1 MKIAWT
7 AVLLNLI
14 PPLEKWTR
22 SNLRWGQRR
31 ECPDVRSVSRERT
44 SVNFIFRQTNLMSC
58 KIMYWE
64 TGQMRDESTKQAAQE
79 YLAAKLT
86 EEEQAYE
93 AKLNGETAVT
103 RSPLVWKRVKEAIFT
118 QCSEWNAVTQEET
131 LTCKETAIGD
141 LRIWCAA
148 RSKQMTVHYDSRKL
162 LITVKNAGRL
172 EHEKD
177 VILRIE
183 GYRTGPDRDDRDARL
198 IRNDLPVNIDM
209 LLLGELRVLTG
220 IGRQRN
226 A

>member
-1 MKIAWT
+1 
-7 AVLLNLI
+7 
-14 PPLEKWTR
+14 
-22 SNLRWGQRR
+22 
-31 ECPDVRSVSRERT
+31 
-44 SVNFIFRQTNLMSC
+44 
-58 KIMYWE
+58 
-64 TGQMRDESTKQAAQE
+64 MRDESTKQAAQE

-86 EEEQAYE
+86 EEEQIYE
-93 AKLNGETAVT
+93 EKHNLATAVAL
-103 RSPLVWKRVKEAIFT
+103 SPLVWKRVKEVVFT

-148 RSKQMTVHYDSRKL
+148 RSKQMTVHYDSKKL

-183 GYRTGPDRDDRDARL
+183 GYRTGSDREDRDARL
-198 IRNDLPVNIDM
+198 MRNELTVNMDM
-209 LLLGELRVLTG
+209 LILGELRVLTG